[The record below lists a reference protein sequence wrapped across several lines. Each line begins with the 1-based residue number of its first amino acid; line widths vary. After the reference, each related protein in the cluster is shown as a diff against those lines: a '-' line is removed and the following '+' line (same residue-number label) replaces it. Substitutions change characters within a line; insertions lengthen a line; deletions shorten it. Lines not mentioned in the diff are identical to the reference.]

1 MTETLKGIAAYV
13 FAGLFLYLFTR
24 QQRKMIADFKA
35 AQTLAF
41 KALTDVVKDTS
52 TNIYNEVSNIWLE
65 TNRAK
70 LKPQFCSLL
79 IMHPGGVEIV
89 NNPCLMATSMWLGPD
104 QEHTVSFAP
113 DIVIP
118 ANTLIVATGPCDIQ
132 DIIIANQ
139 HQGFFTTPM
148 GQVGI
153 TKNQATPGHR
163 VTIRVKGWPLRPST
177 MSEAELVR
185 EAQKRAEPPWD
196 RS

>member
-1 MTETLKGIAAYV
+1 MITNIALVVIAVFLVFGYV
-13 FAGLFLYLFTR
+13 KIRRAQSVQSVELMNLFRGLTT
-24 QQRKMIADFKA
+24 K
-35 AQTLAF
+35 
-41 KALTDVVKDTS
+41 VEDTS

-79 IMHPGGVEIV
+79 IMHPGGVEGALSESS
-89 NNPCLMATSMWLGPD
+89 PCLMATSMWLGPD

-118 ANTLIVATGPCDIQ
+118 ANTLIVVTGPCDLQ
-132 DIIIANQ
+132 DIIIANR
-139 HQGFFTTPM
+139 HQGFFTTPL

-177 MSEAELVR
+177 LSEAELVR
-185 EAQKRAEPPWD
+185 EAQKRAEPPWNQ
-196 RS
+196 S